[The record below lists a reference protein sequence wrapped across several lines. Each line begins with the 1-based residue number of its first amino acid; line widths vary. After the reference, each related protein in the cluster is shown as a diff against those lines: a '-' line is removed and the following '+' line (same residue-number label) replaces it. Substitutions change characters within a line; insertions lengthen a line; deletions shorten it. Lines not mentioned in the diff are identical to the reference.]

1 MKTVTPAYKVRSKF
15 IVQCVSG
22 CMEELL
28 LLKTCVIAVI
38 VITHIL
44 KSTKLAECFSADGFC
59 EVNIS

>member
-1 MKTVTPAYKVRSKF
+1 MKTVAPAYKIRSKF

-22 CMEELL
+22 CTGKLL

-44 KSTKLAECFSADGFC
+44 KSTKLAECLIADDFC
-59 EVNIS
+59 EVNSS